1 MMRKILLFSA
11 LLAAAFVGPARA
23 EEEAT
28 GEVGHKSDANIG
40 MAGYSSVSDVVSQ
53 SRIDLD
59 LKDIEDAGAD
69 WAAATS
75 VYKNG
80 KNSVKSSGA
89 WRTIAGFS
97 AGVEGSAMQQ
107 VLPAGDVPPT

>member
-59 LKDIEDAGAD
+59 IEDAGAD